1 MILYPVDYEKVRSDN
16 TPKSPVSFRK
26 FPSQAKISLG
36 CEKLITIF
44 AIAKRIR
51 V

>member
-1 MILYPVDYEKVRSDN
+1 MILYPVDYEKVNPND
-16 TPKSPVSFRK
+16 TPESPVSFGK
-26 FPSQAKISLG
+26 FRSQAKISLG